1 MYIRYVNGC
10 SRVIII
16 NVLKKVPCCCLY
28 QCESKYLWKQQ
39 HNWVT
44 SHYTMLITDCN
55 FSLLWWVLRVKSLR
69 WMWGVY
75 QGSEMSLLLFM
86 AVREA
91 LTCETMEG
99 LVWELLYPD
108 DFVLVFES
116 MGELKKGVF
125 SWRSAWRQKRWRLTP
140 TKERWWI

>member
-1 MYIRYVNGC
+1 
-10 SRVIII
+10 
-16 NVLKKVPCCCLY
+16 
-28 QCESKYLWKQQ
+28 
-39 HNWVT
+39 
-44 SHYTMLITDCN
+44 
-55 FSLLWWVLRVKSLR
+55 
-69 WMWGVY
+69 MWGVY

-125 SWRSAWRQKRWRLTP
+125 SWRSA
-140 TKERWWI
+140 